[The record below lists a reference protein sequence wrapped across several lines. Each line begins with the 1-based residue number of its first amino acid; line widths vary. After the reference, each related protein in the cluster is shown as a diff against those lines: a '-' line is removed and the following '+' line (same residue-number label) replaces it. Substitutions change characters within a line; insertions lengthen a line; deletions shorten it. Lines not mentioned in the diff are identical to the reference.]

1 MCELNCEVAVFSRGS
16 GVAGEERALG
26 EKRLCAVPEKVVED
40 QFVDL
45 EMDCWR
51 LHC

>member
-1 MCELNCEVAVFSRGS
+1 MCELDCEVAVVSRGS
-16 GVAGEERALG
+16 GVAGEESALV
-26 EKRLCAVPEKVVED
+26 EKRLRAVPEKVVED

-45 EMDCWR
+45 EMDCRW